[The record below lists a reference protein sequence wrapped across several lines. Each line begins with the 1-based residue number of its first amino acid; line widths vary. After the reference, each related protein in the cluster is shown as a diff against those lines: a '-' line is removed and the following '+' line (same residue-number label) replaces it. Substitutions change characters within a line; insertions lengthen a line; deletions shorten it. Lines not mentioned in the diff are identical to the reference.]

1 DQLCLLLKLSCLR
14 DQARREDLIAALD
27 AVCARRDADPVFR
40 RLRAHEA
47 VADACEHP
55 RAIRLIQRTISFQ
68 PGDPGNFATLA
79 HLYWS
84 QRRFEEAVEL
94 YGFAACM
101 GDKDE
106 RLARDYFAAAQ
117 HLRRA
122 DQTLRFLRRRFE
134 RFGAKSSQ
142 PARTLYW
149 ALEAA

>member
-1 DQLCLLLKLSCLR
+1 RAAAPDHRLTWHARRSLALYDADPAELLACAEGLLKLFPDDQLCLLLKLSCLR

-27 AVCARRDADPVFR
+27 AVCARRCADTVFR
-40 RLRAHEA
+40 RLRAHED

-106 RLARDYFAAAQ
+106 RLARDYF
-117 HLRRA
+117 
-122 DQTLRFLRRRFE
+122 
-134 RFGAKSSQ
+134 
-142 PARTLYW
+142 
-149 ALEAA
+149 